1 MTLADILSNGYGIDL
16 STLRFELR
24 TDLEFD
30 DEGPSKEE
38 ILKSINEDEMIMN
51 GKWIDDFD
59 IVPDEPN
66 GYIEFY
72 STEDD
77 LEDLAQ
83 LSQYNK

>member
-1 MTLADILSNGYGIDL
+1 MTLAEILSYGYGIDL

-77 LEDLAQ
+77 LEDLARI
-83 LSQYNK
+83 SQYNK

>member
-30 DEGPSKEE
+30 NAAPGKED
-38 ILKSINEDEMIMN
+38 ILKSINEDNMIMD

-72 STEDD
+72 SAEDE
-77 LEDLAQ
+77 LEILAV
-83 LSQYNK
+83 

>member
-1 MTLADILSNGYGIDL
+1 MTLAEILSNGYGIDL

-30 DEGPSKEE
+30 DECPSKEE

-77 LEDLAQ
+77 LEDLARI
-83 LSQYNK
+83 SQYNK

>member
-38 ILKSINEDEMIMN
+38 ILKSINEDDMIMN

-77 LEDLAQ
+77 LEDLARI
-83 LSQYNK
+83 SQ

>member
-30 DEGPSKEE
+30 NEAPGKED
-38 ILKSINEDEMIMN
+38 ILKSINEDNMIMD
-51 GKWIDDFD
+51 GKGIDDFD

-72 STEDD
+72 SAEDD
-77 LEDLAQ
+77 LEILAV
-83 LSQYNK
+83 

>member
-1 MTLADILSNGYGIDL
+1 MTLADILSTGYGIDL

-30 DEGPSKEE
+30 DEAPNKAD
-38 ILKSINEDEMIMN
+38 ILKSINEDDIIMN

-59 IVPDEPN
+59 IVPDEPT
-66 GYIEFY
+66 GYIELY

-77 LEDLAQ
+77 LEDLARI
-83 LSQYNK
+83 SQ

>member
-1 MTLADILSNGYGIDL
+1 MTLADILSTGYGIDL

-38 ILKSINEDEMIMN
+38 ILKSINEDDIIMD

-59 IVPDEPN
+59 IVPDEPA
-66 GYIEFY
+66 GYIELY

-77 LEDLAQ
+77 LDGLVRDFVV
-83 LSQYNK
+83 